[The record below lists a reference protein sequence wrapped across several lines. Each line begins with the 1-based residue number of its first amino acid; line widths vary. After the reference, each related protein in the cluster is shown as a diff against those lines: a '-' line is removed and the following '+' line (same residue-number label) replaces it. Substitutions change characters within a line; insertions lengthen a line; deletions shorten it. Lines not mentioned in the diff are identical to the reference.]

1 MAAGMSSAG
10 SGTGASVPPAP
21 VPSGDSVAAG
31 EPTAVGGGASP
42 AALTGVGDG
51 VVATPPADEVA
62 TDADPVGAAIN
73 SQLSGRFGGGQ
84 GVRLDTSRPS
94 QTPCRRMKHTP
105 LGREHFQ
112 NHGDRGPTRV
122 CAILHKRGP
131 TT

>member
-1 MAAGMSSAG
+1 MAGMSSAG

-62 TDADPVGAAIN
+62 IDADPVGAAIN
-73 SQLSGRFGGGQ
+73 SQLSGRFGGTG
-84 GVRLDTSRPS
+84 GKTRYIFKTKPDTLPANETYTARS
-94 QTPCRRMKHTP
+94 
-105 LGREHFQ
+105 EHFQ